1 MLDKLEML
9 LCLAA
14 ERHFG
19 RAALAAGV
27 TQPTLSSAVKTLE
40 EQFGVLIVAR
50 GARFQGFTPEGERI
64 LHWARRLVADARSM
78 RQEIRA
84 ASEGLSGQLRLAV
97 VPTALPFVAELTVPL
112 CRRHARLGFTILS
125 MPADQILTAVEQFSV
140 DAGIAYV
147 QGPMPARLMAIPLY
161 EERHCLLLDETLLA
175 AHLAER
181 RGAVG
186 GVVPGGWGAARAMA
200 PPAFVSWAQVA
211 RLPLCLLSSDMRYR
225 RLVDA
230 RLATVGGAVVPR
242 VETNALT
249 VLETHVASGLFATLL
264 PVRHARALAAHL
276 AGPRADGG
284 RLVAIPLEED
294 GPGHQIGLVV
304 PRRDPLPNA
313 VAALAEAARRWPA
326 TGIEARGGA
335 PVPA

>member
-19 RAALAAGV
+19 RAAIAAGV

-97 VPTALPFVAELTVPL
+97 VPTALPFVGELTLPL

-125 MPADQILTAVEQFSV
+125 MPADQILTAVEQFTV

-147 QGPMPARLMAIPLY
+147 QGPLPARLMAIPLY
-161 EERHCLLLDETLLA
+161 EERHGLLLDEALLA
-175 AHLAER
+175 THLAER
-181 RGAVG
+181 ESPAR
-186 GVVPGGWGAARAMA
+186 GGWSAARASA

-230 RLATVGGAVVPR
+230 RLATIPGAVAPR

-264 PVRHARALAAHL
+264 PVRHARALA
-276 AGPRADGG
+276 GQRPGG
-284 RLVAIPLEED
+284 TRLIAIPLEED

-304 PRRDPLPNA
+304 PRRDPLPAA

-326 TGIEARGGA
+326 TGIEARGEA

>member
-9 LCLAA
+9 LCHSA

-19 RAALAAGV
+19 RAAQAAGV

-40 EQFGVLIVAR
+40 DQFGVLIVVR

-125 MPADQILTAVEQFSV
+125 MPADQILTAVEHFSV

-147 QGPMPARLMAIPLY
+147 QGPLPARLMAIPLY
-161 EERHCLLLDETLLA
+161 EERHCLLLGETLLA
-175 AHLAER
+175 THLGER
-181 RGAVG
+181 PGAG
-186 GVVPGGWGAARAMA
+186 PGGWRAARASA
-200 PPAFVSWAQVA
+200 PPAFVSWGEVA

-264 PVRHARALAAHL
+264 PVRHARALA
-276 AGPRADGG
+276 GPRAAGG
-284 RLVAIPLEED
+284 RLIAIPLEED

-304 PRRDPLPNA
+304 PRRDPLPTA
-313 VAALAEAARRWPA
+313 VAALADAARRWPA
-326 TGIEARGGA
+326 TGDEVRGGA